1 MIKDMV
7 IAFLVCVVIG
17 AMLNGGLFGHSTPPM
32 PAPTPTTDQSTTDG
46 STNTEATSTAAP
58 ETSDASF
65 DQDVLQSQLPVLVD
79 FSAPWCAPCREMGPI
94 IDQLAHDY
102 EGKFKIYKV
111 DTDQNPLLKEKYQ
124 IQAWP
129 TFMVFKDGKQLQ
141 QFQGAMPKNSLASVL
156 DNELQVR

>member
-7 IAFLVCVVIG
+7 IAFLVCIIIG
-17 AMLNGGLFGHSTPPM
+17 AMLNGGLFGASAPPT
-32 PAPTPTTDQSTTDG
+32 PAPTPTTEQSTTDPG
-46 STNTEATSTAAP
+46 NTEASSTAAP
-58 ETSDASF
+58 ETSDANF

-94 IDQLAHDY
+94 VDQLAHDY
-102 EGKFKIYKV
+102 EGKVKVYKV

-129 TFMVFKDGKQLQ
+129 TFMLFKDGKQQ
-141 QFQGAMPKNSLASVL
+141 GQYTGAMPKDSLASVI
-156 DNELQVR
+156 DNQFQTR

>member
-17 AMLNGGLFGHSTPPM
+17 AMLNGGLFGPSTPPM

-65 DQDVLQSQLPVLVD
+65 DQDVLQSQLP
-79 FSAPWCAPCREMGPI
+79 WG
-94 IDQLAHDY
+94 
-102 EGKFKIYKV
+102 
-111 DTDQNPLLKEKYQ
+111 
-124 IQAWP
+124 
-129 TFMVFKDGKQLQ
+129 
-141 QFQGAMPKNSLASVL
+141 
-156 DNELQVR
+156 